1 MVLQRASRAVRGT
14 TTLALGCWQLSCLAR
29 RASAPRQPT
38 NLFVVKCD
46 ALGIILGWS
55 RSFHF
60 SQHIRKAWQRKKESG
75 REPVCVPD
83 VIGALPVWW
92 QNTKKIKILQWTSLG
107 NSKIDRVQFEPADHS
122 EDHSEG
128 HLVHSC
134 SPDRSVPKCTAE
146 STEEKTKKIGFW
158 STHEPNKLTGS
169 RFV

>member
-46 ALGIILGWS
+46 ALGIIFRWS

-92 QNTKKIKILQWTSLG
+92 QNTKKKKYYNGLAWATAKSIECNLSQRTTLRTILRATWS
-107 NSKIDRVQFEPADHS
+107 A
-122 EDHSEG
+122 
-128 HLVHSC
+128 LVRQTGR
-134 SPDRSVPKCTAE
+134 SPSAQRSRLKRKPK
-146 STEEKTKKIGFW
+146 
-158 STHEPNKLTGS
+158 KLDSG
-169 RFV
+169 